1 MTKDDIENLKT
12 HQEIFFRMGKTLEIE
27 YRIEAL
33 KNLYKAIVTYSDE
46 IKNALFKDL
55 GKSDVEADL
64 TEIRLTLS
72 EISYLLKHI
81 KSLTSP
87 KRVKTEISGK
97 PGRSFSVPSPY
108 GNVLIIAPWNYPFL
122 LSIQPLVDALSAGN
136 TAIIKTSE
144 NAPNTAKVISSM
156 IKTTFHEEYVAVVE
170 GGVEESKVLID
181 CNFDYIFFTGSK
193 SVGKTVMR
201 AASKNLTPVTLEL
214 GGKSPVIVCEDADI
228 VTSARR
234 IIFGKLM
241 NAGQTCVAPDYI
253 LVDSKIHDA
262 LIVEL
267 KRQIVLQYGENPI
280 DNINY
285 PKIINEKHFDR
296 IVKLIS
302 RNKVVHG
309 GEANRDKLKIEPT
322 ILDNINMSDKAMK
335 EEIFGPI
342 LPVMTFDYLDQAV
355 RTIWS
360 MDHPLAIYIF
370 SQDKSVQ
377 KKLIKEIGFGGG
389 CINDTL
395 MHLSNH
401 NLGFGGFRESGM
413 GQYHGKE
420 GFKTFTH
427 YKSIY
432 MNTSTFDFSI
442 RYQPYSKLTRK
453 FIEKF
458 LK

>member
-87 KRVKTEISGK
+87 KKVKTEIIGK

-122 LSIQPLVDALSAGN
+122 LSLQPLVDALSAGN

-144 NAPNTAKVISSM
+144 NAPNTAKAISSM

-170 GGVEESKVLID
+170 GGVEESKALID

-193 SVGKTVMR
+193 SVGKTVMK

-262 LIVEL
+262 LIAEL
-267 KRQIVLQYGENPI
+267 KKQIVLQYGENPI

-342 LPVMTFDYLDQAV
+342 LPVMTYDYLDQAV

-395 MHLSNH
+395 LHLSNH

>member
-87 KRVKTEISGK
+87 KRVKTEIIGK

-170 GGVEESKVLID
+170 GGVEESKALID

-370 SQDKSVQ
+370 SHDKSVQ

-395 MHLSNH
+395 VHLSNH